1 MFNNVHKERKYR
13 ELVFNNDYLCIDMI
27 RKLKPLSP
35 LKKDVYD
42 ILFLLFVVCVHFEKC
57 ILI

>member
-27 RKLKPLSP
+27 RKIKPLSP
-35 LKKDVYD
+35 RKNSIRDD
-42 ILFLLFVVCVHFEKC
+42 
-57 ILI
+57 